1 MGRVSD
7 TRLRTRETASRIVAA
22 GRRPHELT
30 VDLIYAEIRQG
41 SRTTINDELKLWKD
55 EQTKV
60 DALGEALPAP
70 VASAMLAAWSVAV
83 EYGEKAFD
91 RRRDEVEAELAVAAD
106 RTAAA
111 EAAQTKLHAEIA
123 TLKTQ
128 QEVGRAE
135 LATVRQE
142 LRTTCEQ
149 RDAAAQQ
156 AAHGEE
162 QLAAVRLQAQ
172 LQIEAI
178 RHENEQRLQQVQEA
192 MAEKESSLR
201 SDMARATE
209 RLEGVQ
215 RHVLLQVN
223 EAREAQKRAE
233 EQLAK
238 ATQRSERL
246 AAELEPLRIQAT
258 TLAAQLPRALQDQA
272 TTQAEARQLQAER
285 DETKLLLANTTGRLE
300 AATQQVGELTIKI
313 NALSALQVRGKLPRR
328 MRRAG
333 ATPPADEVPK
343 AQDKP

>member
-7 TRLRTRETASRIVAA
+7 TRFRTREAASRIVAA

-70 VASAMLAAWSVAV
+70 VASAMLAAWTVAV

-111 EAAQTKLHAEIA
+111 EAAQTSLRTEIA

-128 QEVGRAE
+128 QEAGRAE
-135 LATVRQE
+135 LATVRQA

-156 AAHGEE
+156 AALAEE
-162 QLAAVRLQAQ
+162 QLAAQHLQAQ
-172 LQIEAI
+172 QQIEAI
-178 RHENEQRLQQVQEA
+178 RHESEQRLQQLREA
-192 MAEKESSLR
+192 MAEKESALR
-201 SDMARATE
+201 ADVARATE

-233 EQLAK
+233 DQSAK
-238 ATQRSERL
+238 AVQRTERL
-246 AAELEPLRIQAT
+246 SAELDPLRTQVTA
-258 TLAAQLPRALQDQA
+258 LAAQLPRAMQDQA
-272 TTQAEARQLQAER
+272 TAQAEARQLQAER

-300 AATQQVGELTIKI
+300 AATQQVGELTAKL
-313 NALSALQVRGKLPRR
+313 NALTALQVRGKLPRR
-328 MRRAG
+328 AQRAG
-333 ATPPADEVPK
+333 ATPSADEVPK